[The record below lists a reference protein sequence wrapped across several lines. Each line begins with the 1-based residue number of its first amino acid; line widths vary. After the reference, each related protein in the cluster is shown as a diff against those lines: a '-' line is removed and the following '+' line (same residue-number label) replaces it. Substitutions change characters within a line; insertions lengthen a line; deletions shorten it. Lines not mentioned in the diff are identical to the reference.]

1 MNVIDPNKIDKA
13 ISTMPIFT
21 GGEVRTQPLISK
33 DHTNSLGMLH
43 VYFAAGARTKFHTH
57 TNDQVLLATEG
68 EGIVATREVE
78 QVMTPGMVIHVPPGE
93 VHWHG
98 ATKHSSFAHI
108 SINPPMETE
117 ILE

>member
-1 MNVIDPNKIDKA
+1 MNVIDGANVAKQ

-21 GGEVRTQPLISK
+21 GGEVKVQPLVGK
-33 DHTNSLGMLH
+33 EHTETLNMLH
-43 VYFAAGARTKFHTH
+43 VHFAAGARTKFHTH

-68 EGIVATREVE
+68 EGIVATRERE

-98 ATKHSSFAHI
+98 ATKHSAFSHI
-108 SINPPMETE
+108 SINPAMETE
-117 ILE
+117 IVE